1 METHFSASLLLPE
14 LVLVGLT
21 KSISYD
27 IIHLPT
33 NQKQRSGGKRDK
45 RVPGHYKLDFIFL
58 KKRFLVP
65 GASPTIMLPRI
76 WFGQD
81 AIMST
86 SKHMTS
92 ASK

>member
-1 METHFSASLLLPE
+1 METHFSASLLLPK

-33 NQKQRSGGKRDK
+33 NQKQRSGGKRAK
-45 RVPGHYKLDFIFL
+45 RVPGHYKLDFFL

-65 GASPTIMLPRI
+65 GASPTIMLQRI

-92 ASK
+92 DSK